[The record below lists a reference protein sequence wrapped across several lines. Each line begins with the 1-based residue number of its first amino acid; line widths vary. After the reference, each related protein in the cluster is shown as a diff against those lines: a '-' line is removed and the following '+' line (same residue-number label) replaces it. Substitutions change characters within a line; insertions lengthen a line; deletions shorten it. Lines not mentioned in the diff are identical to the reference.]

1 MLLSLALAAAA
12 LAVQSDE
19 AAPPVAPLP
28 ELLDHAA
35 LEARLA
41 GIAAAHPELA
51 TTLRVGRS
59 RGGRAITALRLA
71 AGEVAP
77 GRPALLVV
85 ANVDGAHVWSSGLAL
100 WQVERLIER
109 AEADA
114 RVRELLASTT
124 LYVLPRAAPDAA
136 EARFATP
143 LDEVVATGSAN
154 DADRDGRVGEDGPS
168 DVDGDGVVT
177 WMRVP
182 DPEGGWTADPTDA
195 RASVRADA
203 ARGQLATFDLV
214 REGRDLDGDEQA
226 SEDPA
231 HHGRVDENFAA
242 LWREHTPSAGL
253 FPMEDPEARALADF
267 VIERTDV
274 AAVVTY
280 GRLDNLVNAPES
292 VDVGAPAVKRV
303 PRAGWLK
310 PDAERLAELARR
322 RKAAGRASSAGE
334 GGFEGSFPLWAYDHR
349 GLWSVAVRPWDIP
362 LDAKEPEDKPD
373 ESEAAA
379 PTEGAETVAGDKD
392 KDKDKRDKAEEPKPG
407 DEAKR
412 LIWCEAEGELAR
424 FHAWT
429 PFEHPELGALE
440 IGGWKPY
447 ARTEPPAA
455 AAGELAEAELA
466 FLLELAAALPRVR
479 VAESLVR
486 ELGAGLFE
494 VRCTLQN
501 DSLLPLRSA
510 SAERTQTQRGV
521 RVRLVLPEGG
531 AIVAGRVEERVDE
544 LAGAGGR
551 HELRWLAKGPFAGA
565 ALEVASDHA
574 GTARVALEVTR

>member
-1 MLLSLALAAAA
+1 MLLSLALAAA
-12 LAVQSDE
+12 LAVAQDE
-19 AAPPVAPLP
+19 APPPAAPLP

-35 LEARLA
+35 LEARLVA
-41 GIAAAHPELA
+41 LAAAHPDLA
-51 TTLRVGRS
+51 TTLRVGVS

-71 AGEVAP
+71 TGEVGQ

-100 WQVERLIER
+100 WQIERLLER
-109 AEADA
+109 AASDA
-114 RVRELLASTT
+114 RVAELLASTT

-143 LDEVVATGSAN
+143 LDEVVATGAAG
-154 DADRDGRVGEDGPS
+154 DLDRDGRIGEDGPS
-168 DVDGDGVVT
+168 DVNGDGLVT

-195 RASVRADA
+195 RASIRAEA
-203 ARGQLATFDLV
+203 ARGVLGAFRLV
-214 REGRDLDGDEQA
+214 REGRDLDGDEEA
-226 SEDPA
+226 AEDPPHA
-231 HHGRVDENFAA
+231 ARVDLNFAA

-253 FPMEDPEARALADF
+253 FPMDEPEARALADF
-267 VIERTDV
+267 VIERSDV

-280 GRLDNLVNAPES
+280 GRLDNLVQAPES
-292 VDVGAPAVKRV
+292 VDVDAPSVKRV

-334 GGFEGSFPLWAYDHR
+334 GGFEGTFPLWAYDHR

-362 LDAKEPEDKPD
+362 LDAQTKTPEQPAEGEVPAAEPD
-373 ESEAAA
+373 EM
-379 PTEGAETVAGDKD
+379 DKD
-392 KDKDKRDKAEEPKPG
+392 KGKRDKAEEPKPS

-412 LIWCEAEGELAR
+412 LIWCDVEGESAR
-424 FHAWT
+424 FQAWT

-440 IGGWKPY
+440 IGGWRPH
-447 ARTEPPAA
+447 ARSEPPPAV
-455 AAGELAEAELA
+455 AGELAEAELA
-466 FLLELAAALPRVR
+466 FLLELAASLPRVR
-479 VAESLVR
+479 VVESSAR
-486 ELGAGLFE
+486 ELGAGLVE

-501 DSLLPLRSA
+501 DALLPLRSA
-510 SAERTQTQRGV
+510 SAARTQTPRGV
-521 RVRLVLPEGG
+521 RVRLLLPEGA
-531 AIVAGRVEERVDE
+531 AIVAGRAEERVDE

-551 HELRWLAKGPFAGA
+551 AELRWLVKGIAEGA
-565 ALEVASDHA
+565 AIEVESEHA
-574 GTARVALEVTR
+574 GRARVALEVSR